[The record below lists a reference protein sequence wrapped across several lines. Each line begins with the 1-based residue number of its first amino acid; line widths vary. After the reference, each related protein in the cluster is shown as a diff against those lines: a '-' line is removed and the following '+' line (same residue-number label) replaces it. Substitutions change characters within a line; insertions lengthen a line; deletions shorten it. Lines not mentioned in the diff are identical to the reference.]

1 MFRTRRRWQLRPL
14 VVFLLRR
21 RLMSCP
27 VLCLCRRVKR
37 WDLWRVFVLVML
49 TMMSR
54 LVLLWNLTLIGF
66 VVGLAFF
73 TLTMVLLTRS
83 LLRSEFV
90 LSRRPIFFMSV
101 AFVTPRLLFLVSVIL
116 MSLRLYRGTTMVC
129 VLMIRVG
136 WTLLRLRCRLCD
148 RLLLISTRRPNCI
161 PISVLLPLLTRS
173 RFCRLRLALGT
184 RRILALFALFGT

>member
-37 WDLWRVFVLVML
+37 WDLWRVFVLAML

-66 VVGLAFF
+66 MVGLVIF
-73 TLTMVLLTRS
+73 TLTMVLLTR
-83 LLRSEFV
+83 LWLRFEFV
-90 LSRRPIFFMSV
+90 LNRRLIFFMNV
-101 AFVTPRLLFLVSVIL
+101 VCVILRLLFLVSVIL

-148 RLLLISTRRPNCI
+148 RLLLISIRRLNCI
-161 PISVLLPLLTRS
+161 PISVLLLLLTRS
-173 RFCRLRLALGT
+173 RFCRLRLVLVM